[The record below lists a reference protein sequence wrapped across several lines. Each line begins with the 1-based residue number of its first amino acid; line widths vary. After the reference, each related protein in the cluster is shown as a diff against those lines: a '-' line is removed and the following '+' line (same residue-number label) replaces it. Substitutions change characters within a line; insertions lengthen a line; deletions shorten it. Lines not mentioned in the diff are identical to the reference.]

1 MNLTDYNKA
10 YEENKDIQDYVDR
23 YCRKHRTTTEVA
35 LKHKIVQ
42 DKIELEY
49 EVNKNVRH

>member
-23 YCRKHRTTTEVA
+23 YCRKHRTTAEVA

-42 DKIELEY
+42 DRIEY
-49 EVNKNVRH
+49 EVKKNV